1 MEIKDWNTSLTDFN
15 QKAGSNLK
23 KKLTIIMDIEKE
35 LQNVLKLSPFRNHYK
50 NDDNFLKLLSKITTK
65 VTTKY
70 NLKVENLKSVIHEFE
85 NHYHKSCLNFERK
98 NDVNYAII
106 QPRLYARIVI
116 ILYVIILYLIRGDN
130 TRHKSSRSCVQLY

>member
-1 MEIKDWNTSLTDFN
+1 
-15 QKAGSNLK
+15 
-23 KKLTIIMDIEKE
+23 MDIEKE

-98 NDVNYAII
+98 NDVNYKKDNIN
-106 QPRLYARIVI
+106 LYCC
-116 ILYVIILYLIRGDN
+116 N
-130 TRHKSSRSCVQLY
+130 SRSITGVDLIYP